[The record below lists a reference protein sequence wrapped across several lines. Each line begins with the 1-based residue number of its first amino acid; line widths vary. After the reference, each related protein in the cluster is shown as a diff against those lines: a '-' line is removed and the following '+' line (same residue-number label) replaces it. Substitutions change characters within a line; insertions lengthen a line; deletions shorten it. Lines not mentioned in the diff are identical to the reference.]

1 MKCSIKET
9 WIVEAAVIAV
19 GVIILGLCIKGG
31 IDNFVNKD
39 RKVTVKGLAEMEVQ
53 ANKVTW
59 PIVCKEVGNDLPELY
74 TKINDTNT
82 AITKFLKSNGIS
94 DSEISINAPVVLD
107 MSAERYD
114 SNRSPFRYNITSVIT
129 VSSTNVPQVRKI
141 IARQGELLKQ
151 GIAIVAG
158 EYENPVT
165 YSYTSFN
172 QVKSKMMQKAIENA
186 QVTANQFAS
195 NSHSTIDKIISADQG
210 QFTIDD
216 RDANSPYIK
225 ELRVVT
231 TITYSLK
238 N

>member
-74 TKINDTNT
+74 TKINDTNA

>member
-1 MKCSIKET
+1 MKCSFKET